1 MCHLKCP
8 EYFEKKHLD
17 EDYKFLKTIGYLGLI
32 PFACGAI
39 ASLNIK
45 FIPDIVNDFTI
56 LFSIHYASIIL
67 SFMGGVLWG
76 FEISNSQSISK
87 KIIILTLLPALWAA
101 FAYFLPIRCFLLAL
115 GFIAIYQLD
124 FTMAKGKK
132 SPKWWLKL
140 RSPLTGCAVILLIII
155 GFNE

>member
-1 MCHLKCP
+1 MN
-8 EYFEKKHLD
+8 

-45 FIPDIVNDFTI
+45 FIPEIINDFVVV
-56 LFSIHYASIIL
+56 FSIHYASIIL

-76 FEISNSQSISK
+76 FEISSPKLISK
-87 KIIILTLLPALWAA
+87 KIIILILLPALWAA
-101 FAYFLPIRCFLLAL
+101 FVYFLPIRCFLLAL

-124 FTMAKGKK
+124 FTMAKEKK

-140 RSPLTGCAVILLIII
+140 RSPLTGFAVIFLIII

>member
-1 MCHLKCP
+1 
-8 EYFEKKHLD
+8 
-17 EDYKFLKTIGYLGLI
+17 
-32 PFACGAI
+32 
-39 ASLNIK
+39 
-45 FIPDIVNDFTI
+45 
-56 LFSIHYASIIL
+56 
-67 SFMGGVLWG
+67 MGGVLWG
-76 FEISNSQSISK
+76 FEISNSQLISK

-124 FTMAKGKK
+124 FTMVKEKK

-140 RSPLTGCAVILLIII
+140 RSPLTGFAVIFLIII